1 MMKQEINSNVDGG
14 VAGRDN
20 IHTENHRTTVLQIHG
35 EKPESQLQSE
45 FAQRTGIWCPRLV
58 RETFE
63 WLMENHGFTARELC
77 MAWRANSLSTDANR
91 QQIKIITPW
100 FEAVFGWTMLALVAL
115 FFLLLA
121 VPLIFNND
129 HHNWAVPAT
138 LIGTGCVYLGMMWI
152 VSRSSLI
159 PRRIA
164 IRVRKKLEAA
174 KIPSRSHFKEEECK

>member
-1 MMKQEINSNVDGG
+1 MKQEINSNVEGG

-20 IHTENHRTTVLQIHG
+20 IRTENHQTTVLQVNG

-77 MAWRANSLSTDANR
+77 MAWKANSISTDADR
-91 QQIKIITPW
+91 QQIKIVTPRL
-100 FEAVFGWTMLALVAL
+100 EAVFGWTMLALVTL
-115 FFLLLA
+115 FFLLM
-121 VPLIFNND
+121 VIPLILNND
-129 HHNWAVPAT
+129 RHNWAVPAT
-138 LIGTGCVYLGMMWI
+138 LIGTGAVYLGIAWT

-174 KIPSRSHFKEEECK
+174 